1 MRQGVMRT
9 RVEALIILLMLG
21 LALPAFGGKYQLTE
35 ERLGSRTAPLLL
47 LTRADVQADLALT
60 AEQITASEQAI
71 DELYSQAETLRGRGN
86 APEVVAARK
95 AIDESQSRWFVTWLQ
110 PSQRTRLLQI
120 DLQWEGPAA
129 LVTRPT
135 LIEELDL
142 KPDQIQAIQAALKAV
157 PGPGGDAR
165 ARSEAEHRLAERA
178 LTTLTADQRERW
190 KAMLG
195 TPFAVRP
202 TAKPGQIGP

>member
-9 RVEALIILLMLG
+9 RAGALIILMG
-21 LALPAFGGKYQLTE
+21 LTLPALGGKYQLTE

-60 AEQITASEQAI
+60 AEQITAGEQAI
-71 DELYSQAETLRGRGN
+71 DSLYSQAEALRGRGN

-95 AIDESQSRWFVTWLQ
+95 AIDESQRRWFVTWLQ

-142 KPDQIQAIQAALKAV
+142 KPNQIQAIKADLKAV

-178 LTTLTADQRERW
+178 LATLTAEQRERW

-195 TPFAVRP
+195 PPFAVRP
-202 TAKPGQIGP
+202 TAKPGRIGP